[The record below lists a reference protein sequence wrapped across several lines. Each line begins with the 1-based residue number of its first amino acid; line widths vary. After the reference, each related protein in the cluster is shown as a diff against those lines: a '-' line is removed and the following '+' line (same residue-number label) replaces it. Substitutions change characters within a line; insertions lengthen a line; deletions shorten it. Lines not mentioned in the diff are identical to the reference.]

1 MDTETQSP
9 ITNSTT
15 NSTKDVDTNLNT
27 NSTSGMKIHPPL
39 LAAAL
44 LAATLILHFIL
55 PENRTVAWHHVIGL
69 LIVAAGVGI
78 CVFPAAVFQ
87 ARDTTKNP
95 YGEPAA
101 FVVQPPYTFTRNPM
115 YLGLTTALAGFAIF
129 FGSIVM
135 LAAPAIFAFVIDGKV
150 IPREEATME
159 RLFGQQYL
167 DYKNRVRRWL

>member
-1 MDTETQSP
+1 MSTNP
-9 ITNSTT
+9 ITNSPA
-15 NSTKDVDTNLNT
+15 
-27 NSTSGMKIHPPL
+27 GMKIHPPL
-39 LAAAL
+39 LAGAL
-44 LAATLILHFIL
+44 LAGTLILHFVL

-69 LIVAAGVGI
+69 LMVAAGTGI

-101 FVVQPPYTFTRNPM
+101 FVVQAPYTSTRNPM
-115 YLGLTTALAGFAIF
+115 YLGLTTLLAGFAIF

-135 LAAPAIFAFVIDGKV
+135 LAAPAVFAFVIDGKV
-150 IPREEATME
+150 IPREEETME

-167 DYKNRVRRWL
+167 DYKTRVRRWL